1 MASVTI
7 KHTKRMG
14 RAFVSTKRIAK
25 GTVLLECQA
34 TGNSVV
40 LLDHLV
46 GERCDV
52 CLADTATKPCGNK
65 SCAAV
70 ICATCKQ
77 STQHASV
84 CGAASREP
92 VLVRSLL
99 RLAAAERA
107 DRAVAKQLDA
117 LENHHD
123 AYGPERRDAFKAA
136 AARAASYCGGDARR
150 LARHA
155 AAFESNEFGVS
166 EANRWRHAPLEL
178 GEESVGCGLFAAAAP
193 ANHSCAPNCD
203 PVVVIEAGRPPV
215 LRLVARAAI
224 APGQQVFIAYVP
236 LYAPGE
242 ERRASLRDTYL
253 FDCACARCRAERR
266 DGTPSAAVQ
275 RAMTGRLCACG
286 GLLRRPACLRCG
298 RRGRPTRAHAAA
310 AAGFTLPF
318 DAGPVDSATSSA
330 VQKPCTRRA
339 GDRASRNSFVSAP
352 KFASATVAVAASR
365 GTASGSLT
373 CASRR
378 RSTARARI
386 SGRAS
391 RCFTNSSLLSSRGR
405 SAQSH
410 RRRVSRVA
418 GGAAPAEQLPQ
429 QRPHERRRAARVD
442 VALLGA
448 AQPAVAAIAL

>member
-1 MASVTI
+1 MAFVTI

-25 GTVLLECQA
+25 GTVLMQCHA
-34 TGNSVV
+34 TGDSVV

-70 ICATCKQ
+70 LCATCKR
-77 STQHASV
+77 SPQHASV

-107 DRAVAKQLDA
+107 DGAVAKQLDA

-166 EANRWRHAPLEL
+166 ETNRWRHAPLEL

-203 PVVVIEAGRPPV
+203 PVVVIEAGCSSRDTKLDV
-215 LRLVARAAI
+215 SETHLR
-224 APGQQVFIAYVP
+224 
-236 LYAPGE
+236 LYAPAPSEHGRARE
-242 ERRASLRDTYL
+242 YRLNAPLSRRV
-253 FDCACARCRAERR
+253 RAEE
-266 DGTPSAAVQ
+266 
-275 RAMTGRLCACG
+275 
-286 GLLRRPACLRCG
+286 
-298 RRGRPTRAHAAA
+298 
-310 AAGFTLPF
+310 
-318 DAGPVDSATSSA
+318 
-330 VQKPCTRRA
+330 
-339 GDRASRNSFVSAP
+339 
-352 KFASATVAVAASR
+352 
-365 GTASGSLT
+365 
-373 CASRR
+373 
-378 RSTARARI
+378 ARAKWSKKLSALVVTI
-386 SGRAS
+386 PVVGSG
-391 RCFTNSSLLSSRGR
+391 
-405 SAQSH
+405 
-410 RRRVSRVA
+410 
-418 GGAAPAEQLPQ
+418 GGKE
-429 QRPHERRRAARVD
+429 
-442 VALLGA
+442 
-448 AQPAVAAIAL
+448 

>member
-25 GTVLLECQA
+25 GTILMQCQA

-70 ICATCKQ
+70 LCATCKR

-107 DRAVAKQLDA
+107 DGAVAKQLDA

-166 EANRWRHAPLEL
+166 ETNRWRHAPLEL

-203 PVVVIEAGRPPV
+203 PVVVIEAGRAPV
-215 LRLVARAAI
+215 LRLIARAAI

-266 DGTPSAAVQ
+266 DGTPAAAVQ
-275 RAMTGRLCACG
+275 RAMAGRLCACG
-286 GLLRRPACLRCG
+286 GLLRRPACFRCG
-298 RRGRPTRAHAAA
+298 RRGRPTRAHAGAAANLGRALAAVHGDGSAAAFDALERCDAA
-310 AAGFTLPF
+310 AAPYLHAFHALRH
-318 DAGPVDSATSSA
+318 A
-330 VQKPCTRRA
+330 
-339 GDRASRNSFVSAP
+339 
-352 KFASATVAVAASR
+352 
-365 GTASGSLT
+365 
-373 CASRR
+373 
-378 RSTARARI
+378 
-386 SGRAS
+386 
-391 RCFTNSSLLSSRGR
+391 
-405 SAQSH
+405 
-410 RRRVSRVA
+410 SRVA
-418 GGAAPAEQLPQ
+418 RLGGAVLRGDGVKEAAAAVGKSLRRAQIGDEFAPWLETVRALSSSPK
-429 QRPHERRRAARVD
+429 RRRIV
-442 VALLGA
+442 
-448 AQPAVAAIAL
+448 

>member
-1 MASVTI
+1 MRIVATMASVTI
-7 KHTKRMG
+7 KHTKHMG

-25 GTVLLECQA
+25 GTVILECQA

-107 DRAVAKQLDA
+107 DGAVAKQLDA

-166 EANRWRHAPLEL
+166 ETNRWRHAPLEL

-266 DGTPSAAVQ
+266 DGTPAAAVQ
-275 RAMTGRLCACG
+275 RAMAGRLCACG
-286 GLLRRPACLRCG
+286 GLLRRPACFRCG

-310 AAGFTLPF
+310 AANL
-318 DAGPVDSATSSA
+318 
-330 VQKPCTRRA
+330 
-339 GDRASRNSFVSAP
+339 
-352 KFASATVAVAASR
+352 
-365 GTASGSLT
+365 
-373 CASRR
+373 
-378 RSTARARI
+378 
-386 SGRAS
+386 GRALAAVHGDGS
-391 RCFTNSSLLSSRGR
+391 AAAFGALER
-405 SAQSH
+405 SDETAAPYLH
-410 RRRVSRVA
+410 AFHALRHASRVA
-418 GGAAPAEQLPQ
+418 RLGGAVLRGDGIKEAAAAVEKSLRRAQIGDEFAPWLETVRALSSSPK
-429 QRPHERRRAARVD
+429 RRRIV
-442 VALLGA
+442 
-448 AQPAVAAIAL
+448 

>member
-1 MASVTI
+1 MRIVATMASVTI
-7 KHTKRMG
+7 KHTKHMG

-25 GTVLLECQA
+25 GTVILECQA

-70 ICATCKQ
+70 LCATCKR
-77 STQHASV
+77 SPQHASV

-166 EANRWRHAPLEL
+166 ETNRWRHAPLEL

-266 DGTPSAAVQ
+266 DGTPAAAVQ

-286 GLLRRPACLRCG
+286 GLLRRPACFRCG

-310 AAGFTLPF
+310 AANL
-318 DAGPVDSATSSA
+318 
-330 VQKPCTRRA
+330 
-339 GDRASRNSFVSAP
+339 
-352 KFASATVAVAASR
+352 
-365 GTASGSLT
+365 
-373 CASRR
+373 
-378 RSTARARI
+378 
-386 SGRAS
+386 GRALAAVHGDGS
-391 RCFTNSSLLSSRGR
+391 GAAFGALER
-405 SAQSH
+405 SDETAAPYLH
-410 RRRVSRVA
+410 AFHALRHASRVA
-418 GGAAPAEQLPQ
+418 RLGGAVLRGDGIKEAAAAVEKSLRRAQIGDEFAPWLETVRALK
-429 QRPHERRRAARVD
+429 RRRPS
-442 VALLGA
+442 GSSS
-448 AQPAVAAIAL
+448 